1 MITDDLRLK
10 LSQIEVAIKFYDEL
24 GNKLIKNDID
34 LENTQLKMDFTR
46 KEILKIII
54 ENKEMIE
61 DVSRSLEK
69 P

>member
-1 MITDDLRLK
+1 MINDDLRLK